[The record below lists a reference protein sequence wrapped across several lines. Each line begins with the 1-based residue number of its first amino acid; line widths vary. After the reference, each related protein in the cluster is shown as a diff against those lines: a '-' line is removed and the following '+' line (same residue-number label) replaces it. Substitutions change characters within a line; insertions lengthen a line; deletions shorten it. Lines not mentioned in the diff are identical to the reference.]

1 MRNVGQ
7 VPDKA
12 RVLVF
17 HKPLLLR
24 PSYVPPID
32 RNKKKSGR
40 EVEIIIMYFTKSR

>member
-12 RVLVF
+12 RVLFVF

-24 PSYVPPID
+24 RSSETPID
-32 RNKKKSGR
+32 RNKKQGVR
-40 EVEIIIMYFTKSR
+40 QVEIIM